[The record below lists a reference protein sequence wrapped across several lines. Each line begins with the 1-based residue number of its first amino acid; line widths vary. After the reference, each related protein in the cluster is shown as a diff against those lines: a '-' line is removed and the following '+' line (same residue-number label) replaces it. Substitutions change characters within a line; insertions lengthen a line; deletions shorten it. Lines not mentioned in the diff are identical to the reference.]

1 MPIRFQYDAAA
12 VVPPKQNE
20 LKKYGGPL
28 IMQQRKYDMEQMQDR
43 QQNDLRMG
51 NVAAMQNFNREP
63 SIGEDDAMLEQEIRS
78 GAYDPETVRALR
90 DDQRAMRQIMR
101 DRNIDGTQRSKALD
115 NLRSRMRMSRSTGK
129 VQPMMQQ
136 MPPAAIQGK
145 PPMTEAEFFSEPK
158 NYNDWYATAQARLQE
173 ANKPVTQENIHAQ
186 MHNDYLAREGFIGS
200 LRQPQGQPQ
209 PNAPAGPQ
217 APTAPD
223 GGSRGGRGVILEAG
237 TPQASFSGGQS
248 TFGASPVLAQGGFS
262 QNGGQQY
269 DPSMVQ
275 PIVDAMRTP
284 AATSPAANRNGSATS
299 FGIALAPGHP
309 DYKAPPTPTNR
320 IDERGYVIMSD
331 GSKVDPRD
339 DFAMSTGGRGQ
350 QAVMRLTHPDGSQI
364 ERRPDYMMPENY
376 LASNAQGGI
385 QQNSMRLVGEPGI
398 PNLIAGLGG
407 PSDYQPQFNAQG
419 GMGASVGQGAYQPTG
434 GYTSPQVFGAANV
447 LANPANQ
454 QYAEVSGGNRDT
466 QYALQNPQMSAGQAY
481 LDPNNTV
488 RQEMSAA
495 DQSMVNPQKQTLG
508 KPGGRYGLGQIDYG
522 INPATGNRVTASI
535 RPGGTMPEYDEPIGP
550 PGTAMG
556 GGRGGLTIMGGRKKP
571 AATPEVSPGGTPVDA
586 GLPQARMDR
595 SSPAVQDALKVVAN
609 SKATDEQKRAAA
621 VTLDA
626 AGYTEEELLDISK
639 KTSPKAPSA
648 EGSYRPSSGGMW
660 GNPNNQPSS
669 KKESPAWGS
678 QKDVLEI
685 PGQIYGDISAQ
696 VKETQKRVGKVMQ
709 DRDIDNRQRA
719 KSLMTGL
726 PPSKDQEIA
735 DSLRESIETQRKNPR
750 MKYAS
755 PSATQSLLG
764 ELEQAEPSSATP
776 AAASDSTQNQGD
788 LRTWTSVDGRTFEG
802 TIVEGSL
809 EAASRQTAGQQMI
822 TVKRKDGQV
831 FNIPIDR
838 LGEEDRAYLDALYKT
853 RSAVNWTEGKDSR
866 MGKGEAYQQNK
877 PAGNSNKKPTSKPKY
892 IGETPKEVY
901 QRPPSSFRG
910 SAKRTS

>member
-1 MPIRFQYDAAA
+1 
-12 VVPPKQNE
+12 
-20 LKKYGGPL
+20 
-28 IMQQRKYDMEQMQDR
+28 MQ
-43 QQNDLRMG
+43 RMG
-51 NVAAMQNFNREP
+51 AMGAMREMREP
-63 SIGEDDAMLEQEIRS
+63 SRAERREMLDMQIQN
-78 GAYDPETVRALR
+78 GAVPQGLIKPLR
-90 DDQRAMRQIMR
+90 DLAAEEARVMRNRSLNAEQMGEALSQIDSQMSIIMSSAYPQRMAANR
-101 DRNIDGTQRSKALD
+101 
-115 NLRSRMRMSRSTGK
+115 
-129 VQPMMQQ
+129 MQQ
-136 MPPAAIQGK
+136 AQANQQPAGPPSAREAFRKDRKLFGEYTARAQATFEGAETPPTSQMILDKAGELFDAEQAWLNASPAA
-145 PPMTEAEFFSEPK
+145 
-158 NYNDWYATAQARLQE
+158 
-173 ANKPVTQENIHAQ
+173 
-186 MHNDYLAREGFIGS
+186 
-200 LRQPQGQPQ
+200 PQGQGQPSAQ
-209 PNAPAGPQ
+209 PPNAPAA
-217 APTAPD
+217 APA
-223 GGSRGGRGVILEAG
+223 AN
-237 TPQASFSGGQS
+237 PQASYSPGQPM
-248 TFGASPVLAQGGFS
+248 FGANPVMAQGGFQQS
-262 QNGGQQY
+262 GGQQY
-269 DPSMVQ
+269 DQSMV
-275 PIVDAMRTP
+275 PAVVDAMRP
-284 AATSPAANRNGSATS
+284 PVAAPSL
-299 FGIALAPGHP
+299 GIALAPGHP

-320 IDERGYVIMSD
+320 MDERGYVIMSD

-339 DFAMSTGGRGQ
+339 DFAMSTGGRGE
-350 QAVMRLTHPDGSQI
+350 QAVVRLTHPDGSQI

-407 PSDYQPQFNAQG
+407 PSDYQPQSNAQG
-419 GMGASVGQGAYQPTG
+419 GMGAPVGPGAYQPG
-434 GYTSPQVFGAANV
+434 GYTSPEVFGAANV
-447 LANPANQ
+447 LADPAKQ

-466 QYALQNPQMSAGQAY
+466 QYSLQNPQMSAGQAY

-556 GGRGGLTIMGGRKKP
+556 GGRGGLTIMGGKKKP

-648 EGSYRPSSGGMW
+648 EGSYRPSSGDMW

>member
-1 MPIRFQYDAAA
+1 
-12 VVPPKQNE
+12 

-51 NVAAMQNFNREP
+51 NVAAMQNFNRQP

-101 DRNIDGTQRSKALD
+101 DRNIDGTQRSQALD

-145 PPMTEAEFFSEPK
+145 PPMTEADYFSDPK
-158 NYNDWYATAQARLQE
+158 NYSDSYATAQARLQE
-173 ANKPVTQENIHAQ
+173 GNTPVTPDNVHAQ
-186 MHNDYLAREGFIGS
+186 MHNDYLAKQKFLQGLS
-200 LRQPQGQPQ
+200 QPQGQPQ

-217 APTAPD
+217 APTAPAAAP
-223 GGSRGGRGVILEAG
+223 AG
-237 TPQASFSGGQS
+237 QPQASYSGGQP
-248 TFGASPVLAQGGFS
+248 TFGGSPVMAQGGFS

-284 AATSPAANRNGSATS
+284 AATSQAANRNGSAPS

-364 ERRPDYMMPENY
+364 ERRPDFMMPANY
-376 LASNAQGGI
+376 LAS
-385 QQNSMRLVGEPGI
+385 
-398 PNLIAGLGG
+398 
-407 PSDYQPQFNAQG
+407 NAQG
-419 GMGASVGQGAYQPTG
+419 GMGASVGPGAYQPTG
-434 GYTSPQVFGAANV
+434 SYTSPEVFGAANV
-447 LANPANQ
+447 LAQ
-454 QYAEVSGGNRDT
+454 QGQQAGQQPSLAGTRKWTSIDGNYTTEGEFQGFAPGLSPDGSQIAMIKRSDTQKVVNVPLDRLSREDSMLLMTGGNRDT
-466 QYALQNPQMSAGQAY
+466 QYAMQNPQMSAGQAY
-481 LDPNNTV
+481 FDPNNPV

-495 DQSMVNPQKQTLG
+495 DQSMVNTQKQTLG

-535 RPGGTMPEYDEPIGP
+535 RPGGTMPEYDEPVGP

-556 GGRGGLTIMGGRKKP
+556 GRKGSVTIMGGRKKP
-571 AATPEVSPGGTPVDA
+571 AAAPEVSPGGTPVDA
-586 GLPQARMDR
+586 GIPQARMDR
-595 SSPAVQDALKVVAN
+595 SSPAVQDALKVVADPN
-609 SKATDEQKRAAA
+609 ASFEQQKAASETL
-621 VTLDA
+621 LDA
-626 AGYTEEELLDISK
+626 GMTKDDVK
-639 KTSPKAPSA
+639 KLAPAAPST
-648 EGSYRPSSGGMW
+648 EGSYRPSSGDMW
-660 GNPNNQPSS
+660 GNPNRQPSS
-669 KKESPAWGS
+669 EKKSPAWGS

-709 DRDIDNRQRA
+709 DRDIDSRQRA

-726 PPSKDQEIA
+726 PPLNDQEASDPIGE
-735 DSLRESIETQRKNPR
+735 LTETQRKNLR
-750 MKYAS
+750 MKSAS
-755 PSATQSLLG
+755 PPASQSLLG
-764 ELEQAEPSSATP
+764 ELEQAEPA
-776 AAASDSTQNQGD
+776 
-788 LRTWTSVDGRTFEG
+788 
-802 TIVEGSL
+802 
-809 EAASRQTAGQQMI
+809 
-822 TVKRKDGQV
+822 
-831 FNIPIDR
+831 
-838 LGEEDRAYLDALYKT
+838 
-853 RSAVNWTEGKDSR
+853 
-866 MGKGEAYQQNK
+866 
-877 PAGNSNKKPTSKPKY
+877 PAGSVAPPPSPSPITPEQPESPLTAKTTVRTAEAGLFLEKMRKFADQYDPSVAREIMSVYDPAVEDKAKVASVRKLQSMGIDLVEVEKKTKADVLRVMPSSKAPKY
-892 IGETPKEVY
+892 PLKPRVFPDKKTKPRIFET
-901 QRPPSSFRG
+901 
-910 SAKRTS
+910 